1 MSPSSISG
9 RCPPRPFRGV
19 PRLFLALFAV
29 FLWGAAG
36 GAGTGVSGPPLADG
50 LELSR
55 EIRGG
60 EKHVYPVD
68 LQAGQFLRM
77 AVQEDGVDLA
87 LRLIDPAGKPVTGT
101 DSLRSGRAEEREDLA
116 ALADKAG
123 TYQFEV
129 AASGRDAGRYTLNVE
144 GPRVAG
150 KEDEARTEAV
160 RSTWTGM
167 VEPRGS
173 VEEQIRSLENA
184 LPLWQ
189 GLQENRKAAEVLSV
203 LGLQRVSLRQYDLAL
218 ADFQQA
224 AALWAQLP
232 GRTAK
237 VYHALSLTNAGRCLK
252 SMERGEEARQEYEQ
266 ALKLAREA
274 GDPDLEAQNLDT
286 LGLLKAESGELREGL
301 ALKLQ
306 ALELTR
312 QIGDRKHEA
321 VILNNLADVYDHLGE
336 PQTAL
341 QLYKQAYEIAR
352 STSNPNLVT
361 YLNNLGDMY
370 SSLGDWEKAFD
381 SFQRCVELSRS
392 SDDPVLRAKLLINL
406 AVAYR
411 RHRGDLKQAQ
421 DLLEQSLALEG
432 EDREVQTFARVNLAL
447 LKLDSKSPL
456 EGVKYA
462 REAVA
467 LADSFELET
476 LSRYILGRALERSG
490 DLASAQAELDKALA
504 LARKRGDGSM
514 EAEIKLAL
522 ARTDRARGELASALA
537 KIDDAIEQIESRRS
551 RVVNPELRTS
561 FLASRQNFY
570 EVKIDIL
577 MALHAARSTEGFAA
591 DALQASERARA
602 RGLLEIL
609 NESGADVRS
618 GADPALLKRE
628 REAREELN
636 ARDWYRQNL
645 PPGERQ
651 DPRKVAEAERRL
663 EEAVDRYQQVQV
675 ELRGGSPRYVAL
687 TQPQPLNVAAIQ
699 SQVLAGDE
707 ALLLEYALGSK
718 RSFLWAVGKD
728 SLVSF
733 ELPGRERIEETAL
746 RYYDFLTARNR
757 SVKGEDTPA
766 RKKRIKEADAQIEKV
781 GRELSGLILRPVE
794 KLLGNQNRPL
804 LIVAD
809 GALQYIP
816 FAALPTP
823 STGAPLATRHVVV
836 NLPSASVLAVMRREI
851 EGRAPAPRALAVF
864 ADPVFQRDDE
874 RLSHGLD
881 KAGRLLL
888 SQKTASGRREGI
900 DPSTLRRLRFSRKEA
915 ETIASLLPQD
925 QVFKA
930 VDFAA
935 SRDAVLNAKLDSFR
949 NVHFATH
956 GILDSRHPELSG
968 LVFSLYDEHGN
979 PRKDG
984 VLRLNDVYNLR
995 LDADLVVLSACRTA
1009 LGKEIRGEGLVGL
1022 TRGFMYAGASRVLAS
1037 LWSVE
1042 DRATAELMG
1051 NFYRGMLREKLT
1063 PAEALR
1069 KAQLEMARKP
1079 NYKSPYFWAGFSLQG
1094 EWR

>member
-9 RCPPRPFRGV
+9 CRAPRPQRGASW
-19 PRLFLALFAV
+19 LILALFGV
-29 FLWGAAG
+29 LLG
-36 GAGTGVSGPPLADG
+36 GATGGTGVSGPPLADG
-50 LELSR
+50 LELTR

-60 EKHVYPVD
+60 EQHVYPVD
-68 LQAGQFLRM
+68 LQAGQFLRV

-87 LRLIDPAGKPVTGT
+87 LRLIDPAGNSITGM
-101 DSLRSGRAEEREDLA
+101 DSLSRGRAEEKEDLA
-116 ALADKAG
+116 AVAAQAG
-123 TYQFEV
+123 TYRLEV
-129 AASGRDAGRYTLNVE
+129 VASGRDVGRYTLDVE
-144 GPRVAG
+144 GPRDAG
-150 KEDEARTEAV
+150 EEDTARAEAV

-167 VEPRGS
+167 VETKGN
-173 VEEQIRSLENA
+173 VEEQIRSLERA

-203 LGLQRVSLRQYDLAL
+203 LGRQRVSLRQYDLCL
-218 ADFQQA
+218 QDFQQA

-237 VYHALSLTNAGRCLK
+237 IYHALSITYVGRCLK
-252 SMERGEEARQEYEQ
+252 NSERLPEAREAHQQ
-266 ALKLAREA
+266 ALDLAREV
-274 GDPDLEAQNLDT
+274 GEQNLQAQNLDN
-286 LGLLKAESGELREGL
+286 LGQLATEAGELREGL
-301 ALKLQ
+301 SLQ
-306 ALELTR
+306 LMALELARST
-312 QIGDRKHEA
+312 GDRSHEA
-321 VILNNLADVYDHLGE
+321 VILNNLADVYDHLAE

-341 QLYKQAYEIAR
+341 RLYQEAYEIAR
-352 STSNPNLVT
+352 TGTSKQDLVT
-361 YLNNLGDMY
+361 YLNNIGDMY
-370 SSLGDWEKAFD
+370 SSLGDWEKAFKH
-381 SFQRCVELSRS
+381 FQHCVELSRS
-392 SDDPVLRAKLLINL
+392 LDNRVLRAKFLINL
-406 AVAYR
+406 AVAYY
-411 RHRGDLKQAQ
+411 RHQGNTKQAKSLLKQALILGRDDQ
-421 DLLEQSLALEG
+421 
-432 EDREVQTFARVNLAL
+432 EVQTFARVNLSGIEL
-447 LKLDSKSPL
+447 ESKSPM
-456 EGVKYA
+456 EAVKYA

-467 LADSFELET
+467 SAESLEREM
-476 LSRYILGRALERSG
+476 LSRYVLGRALEKSG
-490 DLASAQAELDKALA
+490 DLASAQAEIGKALA
-504 LARKRGDGSM
+504 LAKKRGDGSM
-514 EAEIKLAL
+514 EAQIKLVL
-522 ARTDRARGELASALA
+522 ARVERGLGDTASALA
-537 KIDDAIEQIESRRS
+537 TIDNAIEQIESRRS
-551 RVVNPELRTS
+551 RVVSPELRSS
-561 FLASRQNFY
+561 FLASKQDYY
-570 EVKIDIL
+570 ELKIDIL
-577 MALHAARSTEGFAA
+577 MTLHAARSTEGFAA
-591 DALQASERARA
+591 DALRASEQARA

-609 NESGADVRS
+609 NESGADIRS
-618 GADPALLKRE
+618 GADPALLERE

-645 PPGERQ
+645 PASERQ
-651 DPRKVAEAERRL
+651 DARKVAEAERRL

-675 ELRGGSPRYVAL
+675 ELRDGSPRYVAL

-699 SQVLAGDE
+699 SQVLAGNE
-707 ALLLEYALGSK
+707 ALLLEYSLGSK
-718 RSFLWAVGKD
+718 RSFLWVVGKD
-728 SLVSF
+728 SLASF
-733 ELPGRERIEETAL
+733 ELPDRARIEKTAL

-757 SVKGEDTPA
+757 SIKGEDTPA
-766 RKKRIKEADAQIEKV
+766 KKKRVAAADAQIEKV

-816 FAALPTP
+816 FAALPMP

-836 NLPSASVLAVMRREI
+836 NLPSASVLAVMRREM
-851 EGRAPAPRALAVF
+851 EDRPPAPRALAVF

-874 RLSHGLD
+874 RFSHGLD

-888 SQKTASGRREGI
+888 SRKTASGPREGI

-915 ETIASLLPQD
+915 ETIAALLPQD

-935 SRDAVLNAKLDSFR
+935 SRDAVLNGGLESFR

-956 GILDSRHPELSG
+956 GILDGRHPELSG

-979 PRKDG
+979 PLKDG

-1042 DRATAELMG
+1042 DRATADLMG
-1051 NFYRGMLREKLT
+1051 SFYRGMLREKLT
-1063 PAEALR
+1063 PAAALR
-1069 KAQLEMARKP
+1069 KAQLEMAKNPR
-1079 NYKSPYFWAGFSLQG
+1079 YKSPYYWAGFSLQG